1 MYHTFAHAYAVPGS
15 LSIFKYTS
23 PCFPLLSPCVPL
35 RFCYAE
41 PFLPWVPGG
50 FAVVLY
56 VHLLWVNRAFGRP
69 LYRAFLRIFYHALPY
84 AFPLHSLCVPLH
96 SPWVFLWVPRA
107 LRYTEPV
114 RFTISSLWVPRDN
127 SCAFAVF
134 PCVSPC
140 VSPLVPSGFPAIFPL
155 HSPCVSFRFP
165 WVPSRVP
172 CASHYTESPRF
183 TMFMFPVGSPLS
195 FLYILPVFL
204 FVFPLHLPC
213 VSFRFPWVPPRVP
226 RASHYETPRFT
237 MCSPWVTR
245 YLSCTFVVCSLAFPV
260 SSDICFLYILLY
272 ITPEF
277 RHEFPVVSP
286 LSLFTFSMC
295 SVSFAVYSVLCSR
308 CVSLYGICAF
318 HHIPTTFPINSPC
331 VPLRFSCV
339 TPSVPRLL
347 F

>member
-1 MYHTFAHAYAVPGS
+1 MHTPYRVLCLFSSTLPHV
-15 LSIFKYTS
+15 F
-23 PCFPLLSPCVPL
+23 PCFRRVFLCVSAIQNP
-35 RFCYAE
+35 
-41 PFLPWVPGG
+41 
-50 FAVVLY
+50 
-56 VHLLWVNRAFGRP
+56 
-69 LYRAFLRIFYHALPY
+69 FYHEFPVGSPLCCTCICCGLTVPSVVRY
-84 AFPLHSLCVPLH
+84 TVRSFVYFTTRFPLPSPYIRCVPLH

-107 LRYTEPV
+107 LRYAEPV
-114 RFTISSLWVPRDN
+114 RFTVSSLWVPRDN

-226 RASHYETPRFT
+226 RASHYGTPRFT

-308 CVSLYGICAF
+308 YVSLYGICAF

-339 TPSVPRLL
+339 TPSVPRL
-347 F
+347 FF